1 MATRTITKKAE
12 LKTSTAKTNV
22 VPKQTDSPYNN
33 MKLKKCT
40 ENDTKRLI

>member
-1 MATRTITKKAE
+1 MFLSIYFGCF
-12 LKTSTAKTNV
+12 AKTNV